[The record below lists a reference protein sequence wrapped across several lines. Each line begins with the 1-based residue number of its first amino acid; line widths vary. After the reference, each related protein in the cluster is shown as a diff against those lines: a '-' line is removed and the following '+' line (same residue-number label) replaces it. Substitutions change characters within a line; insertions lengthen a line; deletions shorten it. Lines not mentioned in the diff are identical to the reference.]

1 MGAAFDT
8 NILAYAAGLRRVAAD
23 EAKIARSAL
32 LIAPLLV
39 AGELVIPAQVQAELH
54 YLLRRKAGYSTAA
67 AAAMVARYSDVAI
80 TVPTD
85 ALVLAEAFELAE
97 RHGLQTYDAI
107 ILAAAAQG
115 GCDILYSEDMQHGFE
130 WNGVMVV
137 DPFKGT

>member
-1 MGAAFDT
+1 MAAAFDT

-23 EAKIARSAL
+23 EAKIARAGL
-32 LIAPLLV
+32 LIEPLLV
-39 AGELVIPAQVQAELH
+39 EGELVIPAQVQAEMH
-54 YLLRRKAGYSTAA
+54 NLLRRKAGLSPSDAA
-67 AAAMVARYSDVAI
+67 AKVAKYSSGAT

-85 ALVLAEAFELAE
+85 PSVLAEAFELAE

-137 DPFKGT
+137 NPFA

>member
-1 MGAAFDT
+1 MAAGFDT

-23 EAKIARSAL
+23 EAKIARAGL
-32 LIAPLLV
+32 LIEPLLV
-39 AGELVIPAQVQAELH
+39 EGELVIPAQVQAELH
-54 YLLRRKAGYSTAA
+54 NLLRRKAGLSPSDAA
-67 AAAMVARYSDVAI
+67 AKVAKYSSGAT

-85 ALVLAEAFELAE
+85 PSVLGEAFELAE

-137 DPFKGT
+137 NPFA